1 MRWSIVLAIVAA
13 AAQAG
18 CISNPTGIV
27 TTPQTSIE
35 MTRITPNAPEPIYY
49 SGLGES
55 ARLVITDQATLED
68 VWNRVFATMT
78 EPPAVPTV
86 DFGHERVLLAAL
98 GARSSGGYRI
108 EFDHA
113 TAENGDVVAE
123 VRTSSPGARCAT
135 SLAITQP
142 VDIVKLALSGG
153 PIRFVESQTITDCS
167 K

>member
-1 MRWSIVLAIVAA
+1 MRWSIVLAFVTA

-27 TTPQTSIE
+27 TAPQTAIE
-35 MTRITPNAPEPIYY
+35 MTRITPNAPEPLYY
-49 SGLGES
+49 SGLS
-55 ARLVITDQATLED
+55 DPARLVITDQATLEE

-86 DFGHERVLLAAL
+86 DFAHERVLVAAL

-108 EFDHA
+108 EFDLA
-113 TAENGDVVAE
+113 TEENGDVVAE
-123 VRTSSPGARCAT
+123 VRTSSPGAHCAT

-142 VDIVKLALSGG
+142 VDIVKLPLSGG
-153 PIRFVESQTITDCS
+153 PIRFVESRTTTDCS
-167 K
+167 N